1 VRLLYACCAAFALTA
16 CLGCGYKVA
25 GRVDTIPQE
34 VRTIAIPPFI
44 NSTTEFKIEQFLAEA
59 VTREFQT
66 RTRFR
71 VVNGEYGADAT
82 LRATVLNFR
91 AVPANYDPNTN
102 RASTINTFTQLHVTL
117 AEASTGRML
126 YQNPNL
132 EHRER
137 YEVSADPR
145 AYIEERQAA
154 LSRSSQAMARELV
167 SAVLEGF

>member
-1 VRLLYACCAAFALTA
+1 MLALLASA
-16 CLGCGYKVA
+16 GCGYQVA
-25 GRVDTIPQE
+25 GRADTIPDE
-34 VRTIAIPPFI
+34 VRTIAIPPFV
-44 NSTTEFKIEQFLAEA
+44 NNTTEFKIEQFLAEA

-71 VVNGEYGADAT
+71 VVNGENGADAT
-82 LRATVLNFR
+82 LRATVLTFV

-102 RASTINTFTQLHVTL
+102 RASTINIWTQLHVTL
-117 AEASTGRML
+117 SESGSGRVL

-132 EHRER
+132 QHRER
-137 YEVSADPR
+137 YEVAADPR

-154 LSRSSQAMARELV
+154 LSRSSEATARELV

>member
-1 VRLLYACCAAFALTA
+1 LLGAWCAAFALLAST
-16 CLGCGYKVA
+16 GCGYRVA
-25 GRVDTIPQE
+25 GRADTIPDE
-34 VRTIAIPPFI
+34 VRTIAIPPFV
-44 NSTTEFKIEQFLAEA
+44 NNTTEFKIEQFLAEA

-71 VVNGEYGADAT
+71 VVNGENGADAT
-82 LRATVLNFR
+82 LRATVLTFR

-102 RASTINTFTQLHVTL
+102 RASTTNTETQLHVTL
-117 AEASTGRML
+117 SESGSGTVL

-132 EHRER
+132 LHRER

-145 AYIEERQAA
+145 AYLEERQAA
-154 LSRSSQAMARELV
+154 LSRSSEAMAREVV

>member
-1 VRLLYACCAAFALTA
+1 MRFLGAWCVALALLAGAS
-16 CLGCGYKVA
+16 CGYQVA
-25 GRVDTIPQE
+25 GRADTIPDE
-34 VRTIAIPPFI
+34 VRTIAIPPFV
-44 NSTTEFKIEQFLAEA
+44 NNTTEFKIEQFLAEA

-71 VVNGEYGADAT
+71 VVNGENGADAT
-82 LRATVLNFR
+82 LRATVLTFV

-102 RASTINTFTQLHVTL
+102 RASTINIWTQLHVTL
-117 AEASTGRML
+117 SESSSGRVL

-132 EHRER
+132 QHREA
-137 YEVSADPR
+137 YEVAADPR

-154 LSRSSQAMARELV
+154 LSRSSEATARELV